1 MDIDNLRELLIKNG
15 YKVTKQRE
23 IIFEALK
30 ENSGSHLSP
39 EELHDIV
46 IKKDSDIGIATVYR
60 TLQLL
65 DELKVVYKINF
76 NDNRYRYEIS
86 SEDETHHHHHLICT
100 NCNKIIEVKRDLLEH
115 AESKKNL
122 SDVEIYN
129 EWSKNFILDS
139 KESAKLAFSF
149 ITTMRHVEKGL
160 LLEAL
165 SIDKLYYWISYK
177 LNNQPIKAQTERYS

>member
-100 NCNKIIEVKRDLLEH
+100 NCNKVIEVKRDLLEH
-115 AESKKNL
+115 AESIISNEYNFQIKDHSLKFYGICSDCQKEMRKN
-122 SDVEIYN
+122 DR
-129 EWSKNFILDS
+129 KNKS
-139 KESAKLAFSF
+139 
-149 ITTMRHVEKGL
+149 
-160 LLEAL
+160 
-165 SIDKLYYWISYK
+165 
-177 LNNQPIKAQTERYS
+177 

>member
-76 NDNRYRYEIS
+76 NDNRCRYEIS

-100 NCNKIIEVKRDLLEH
+100 NCNKVIEVKRDLLEH
-115 AESKKNL
+115 AESIISNEYNFQIKDHSLKFYGICSDCQKEMRKN
-122 SDVEIYN
+122 DN
-129 EWSKNFILDS
+129 
-139 KESAKLAFSF
+139 
-149 ITTMRHVEKGL
+149 
-160 LLEAL
+160 
-165 SIDKLYYWISYK
+165 
-177 LNNQPIKAQTERYS
+177 

>member
-15 YKVTKQRE
+15 YKVTRQRE

-65 DELKVVYKINF
+65 DELKIVYKINF

-100 NCNKIIEVKRDLLEH
+100 NCNKVIEVKRDLLEH
-115 AESKKNL
+115 AEN
-122 SDVEIYN
+122 I
-129 EWSKNFILDS
+129 IS
-139 KESAKLAFSF
+139 KEYNFQIKDHSLKFYGICSECQEE
-149 ITTMRHVEKGL
+149 MRKN
-160 LLEAL
+160 
-165 SIDKLYYWISYK
+165 DRKK
-177 LNNQPIKAQTERYS
+177 

>member
-65 DELKVVYKINF
+65 DELKVVYKINI

-100 NCNKIIEVKRDLLEH
+100 KCNKVIEVKRDLLEH
-115 AESKKNL
+115 AESIISNEYNFQIKDHSLKFYGICSDCQKEMRKN
-122 SDVEIYN
+122 DR
-129 EWSKNFILDS
+129 KNKS
-139 KESAKLAFSF
+139 
-149 ITTMRHVEKGL
+149 
-160 LLEAL
+160 
-165 SIDKLYYWISYK
+165 
-177 LNNQPIKAQTERYS
+177 

>member
-100 NCNKIIEVKRDLLEH
+100 NCNKVIEVKRDLLEH
-115 AESKKNL
+115 AESIISNEYNFQIKDHSLKFYGICSDCQKEMRKN
-122 SDVEIYN
+122 DN
-129 EWSKNFILDS
+129 
-139 KESAKLAFSF
+139 
-149 ITTMRHVEKGL
+149 
-160 LLEAL
+160 
-165 SIDKLYYWISYK
+165 
-177 LNNQPIKAQTERYS
+177 